1 MKTYIVAFE
10 GQALDSPLFETDS
23 LKAAKAWATRNRY
36 YCGRLAVPRIY
47 IRLFDGCVDLAAVG
61 EYNRRTRRTKWV
73 GVY

>member
-47 IRLFDGCVDLAAVG
+47 IRLFDGCVDLGA
-61 EYNRRTRRTKWV
+61 RRNIKRQTRRTTWV